1 MMPLATIAFEGAT
14 GTNSGIITA
23 VNTALSDTATQL
35 TGAITTNAPIILG
48 VVAAWVVLR
57 FGIKF
62 IKNLK

>member
-1 MMPLATIAFEGAT
+1 MMPLVTIAAEGAT
-14 GTNSGIITA
+14 GASGIVTA

>member
-1 MMPLATIAFEGAT
+1 MMPLATIAFEEASS
-14 GTNSGIITA
+14 SGIITA
-23 VNTALSDTATQL
+23 VNTALQSTANDL

>member
-1 MMPLATIAFEGAT
+1 MMPLVTIAAEGAT
-14 GTNSGIITA
+14 GTSGIVTA